1 MRIILI
7 GASGTI
13 GQAVHDV
20 LSGEHDVVGVGR
32 TSGQLHADISEPES
46 LELLFEEASPFDA
59 VICVAGGAAF
69 GSLDELSD
77 DDFQLGLSS
86 KLMGQINMVRRGM
99 AEIADEGSFTLTSG
113 VLSQNPTPGSSSISM
128 VNAGVEAFAR
138 AAALELP
145 RGLRVNV
152 VSPPWVSETLAE
164 IGRDPADG
172 LPAADVA
179 RSYVVSVEGQMNGHI
194 LDARDYA

>member
-1 MRIILI
+1 M
-7 GASGTI
+7 
-13 GQAVHDV
+13 
-20 LSGEHDVVGVGR
+20 
-32 TSGQLHADISEPES
+32 HADISEPES

-59 VICVAGGAAF
+59 VICAAGGAAF

-86 KLMGQINMVRRGM
+86 KLMGQINIVRRGM
-99 AEIADEGSFTLTSG
+99 AEIADQGSFTLTSG

-179 RSYVVSVEGQMNGHI
+179 RSYVVSVEGQMNGHV
-194 LDARDYA
+194 LDPRDYA